1 MNNRLLFLVLIPC
14 VAFAQGTST
23 GGAFAK
29 IPGHA
34 VTAALGDLS
43 VVRPAALGAVG
54 MNPAN
59 LFAVGEQTTVIFT
72 HAAWIQDISGQRVNT
87 SFPLPLGRLALGAA
101 TTNVVGIEVREQP
114 GPAIG
119 TFDAKSAVLSV
130 AWALPVAD
138 GIVGG
143 IAASYLYEK
152 LYLHESTGIGVDI
165 GALAETPID
174 GLLVGASVVNLGK
187 LSAFRTE
194 SVDIPT
200 TVRIGGQ
207 YKFDAGAFAFEPA
220 VAIRHELRAKQFG
233 MALGTSA
240 TFREIVGVRFS
251 WRSGETSRSLG
262 IGLNV
267 AYSGMGLEYA
277 LVPVS
282 SGLGTAHVITVLA
295 HF

>member
-1 MNNRLLFLVLIPC
+1 MNTRLFFLILIPC
-14 VAFAQGTST
+14 VTLAQGTST

-43 VVRPAALGAVG
+43 VIRPAALGAVSL
-54 MNPAN
+54 NPAN
-59 LFAVGEQTTVIFT
+59 LFSASEQTTVIFT

-87 SFPLPLGRLALGAA
+87 SFSLPLGRIALGAA
-101 TTNVVGIEVREQP
+101 TTNVAGIEVREQP

-119 TFDAKSAVLSV
+119 TFDAKSAVLSA

-174 GLLVGASVVNLGK
+174 GLIVGASLVNLGQ

-207 YKFDAGAFAFEPA
+207 YKVGTGDMAFEPA
-220 VAIRHELRAKQFG
+220 IAVRQELRAKQFG
-233 MALGTSA
+233 VAIGASA

-262 IGLNV
+262 FGLNV
-267 AYSGMGLEYA
+267 AYSGLGLEYA